1 MALGICCREA
11 TTHTTKVVRQAL
23 FFFATIYCGLDSH
36 GSSRRAS
43 LRNAWGWMAGQTAQN
58 PRSSSPHYDRRRTKV
73 SRSLV
78 AGRAQAAFCF
88 ARLVMSRPSMI
99 RKLPWRLRNPVG
111 DRSICWNISR
121 ISMERK
127 LASIYYSFRGYW
139 KGLAAIK
146 NISATAKVTE
156 QQAKDWLKKQ
166 AIWQIYLPAP
176 RHIPRPKFDIAT
188 PNEVHQAD
196 LIFLPHERVGG
207 RPFAM
212 LSRSLTSPAAT
223 KRLSL

>member
-1 MALGICCREA
+1 MRLPDELHFAMLG
-11 TTHTTKVVRQAL
+11 VGWQAKRHKIPGPL
-23 FFFATIYCGLDSH
+23 ARTMIDVAQKSLDLWW
-36 GSSRRAS
+36 R
-43 LRNAWGWMAGQTAQN
+43 
-58 PRSSSPHYDRRRTKV
+58 DE
-73 SRSLV
+73 
-78 AGRAQAAFCF
+78 QAAFRF

-121 ISMERK
+121 ISMERN
-127 LASIYYSFRGYW
+127 LASIYYSSRGYW

-212 LSRSLTSPAAT
+212 LSRSLASPAAT